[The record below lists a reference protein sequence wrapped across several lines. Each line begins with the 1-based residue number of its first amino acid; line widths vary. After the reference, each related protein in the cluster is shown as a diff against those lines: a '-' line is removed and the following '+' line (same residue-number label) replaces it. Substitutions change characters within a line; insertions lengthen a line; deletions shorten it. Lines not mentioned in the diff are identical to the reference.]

1 MTAAASTVETDGT
14 SMVASAHRRASEAGC
29 AILEADGNAFDAA
42 VAVAAALNVVEPYM
56 SGLAGMGFATMWV
69 AAEAR
74 VRVLDFVPPIPRSFP
89 AGRFTSR
96 EQLLSGASAV
106 ASPGNLAG
114 WCMLHQAYGRLP
126 LARVMA
132 PAIALA
138 EGGFEFSAFG
148 VEEVTGFGPGH
159 AAAAGTGE
167 AFAAA
172 FPFHGSLREG
182 DAVRLPL
189 LAATLRQVAGGGSDV
204 LYKGALGAGIVAFL
218 AEQGGTLTLEDLAAV
233 APIWREPL
241 AIDYR
246 GLRIHVPPPP
256 CEGFQFLLALRLLE
270 GFDIGALAPLSVE
283 HLDLVLR
290 AIRLAAGLRIADN
303 NPDEARLGALLSDAN
318 IRRLQDQLRAGAGL
332 QGPTEQWTSEPPPG
346 ADPGHTT
353 SFSIADR
360 EGNLVCITQSLGSV
374 FGSGVA
380 VPGTGVVLNNFLYWA
395 DVQPGSPNLA
405 RPGAPLAMCMSP
417 SISTR
422 NGKAC
427 LALGT
432 PGSYGI
438 LQTQVQAMVSH
449 LDFGLEL
456 QAAIDAPRARLW
468 DGRLVEIENRV
479 APEVVSQLR
488 GRGHDARAF
497 PQAFTMRV
505 GGMQA
510 IARDPL
516 SGRLAGAADPRRN
529 GAVVV
534 ARARRPSG

>member
-1 MTAAASTVETDGT
+1 MTMQNAEQHGSG
-14 SMVASAHRRASEAGC
+14 MVASAHPRASQAGC
-29 AILEADGNAFDAA
+29 EILEAGGNAFDAA

-96 EQLLSGASAV
+96 EELLSGPAAV

-114 WCMLHQAYGRLP
+114 WCALHQAYGQLP
-126 LARVMA
+126 LPRVLA

-138 EGGFEFSAFG
+138 EQGFEFSPFG
-148 VEEVTGFGPGH
+148 IEEVAEFGPGH
-159 AAAAGTGE
+159 AAAAGTGA

-172 FPFHGSLREG
+172 FPFHRTLRAG
-182 DAVRLPL
+182 DQVRAPM
-189 LAATLRQVAGGGSDV
+189 LAATLRQVAEGGADV
-204 LYKGALGAGIVAFL
+204 LYRGELGERVIAFL
-218 AEQGGTLTLEDLAAV
+218 AEHGGTLTRDDLASV
-233 APIWREPL
+233 SPTWREPL
-241 AIDYR
+241 SATYR

-256 CEGFQFLLALRLLE
+256 CEGSQFLLTLRLLE
-270 GFDIGALAPLSVE
+270 GFDVAALEPLSVE
-283 HLDLVLR
+283 HLDLVIR
-290 AIRLAAGLRIADN
+290 AIRLAARVRIADN
-303 NPDEARLGALLSDAN
+303 MPDEARLRAILSDEN
-318 IRRLQDQLRAGAGL
+318 VRLLQDLLRAGGGI

-353 SFSIADR
+353 SFSVADR

-380 VPGTGVVLNNFLYWA
+380 VPGTGVLLNNFLYWA

-405 RPGAPLAMCMSP
+405 RPGQPLPMCMAP

-422 NGKAC
+422 DGEPC

-438 LQTQVQAMVSH
+438 LQTQAQALVSH

-479 APEVVSQLR
+479 APEVLTALR
-488 GRGHDARAF
+488 ERGHDARPF
-497 PQAFTMRV
+497 PSAFTMRV

-510 IARDPL
+510 IGHDPRTGHL
-516 SGRLAGAADPRRN
+516 SGAADPRRN
-529 GAVVV
+529 GAVMA
-534 ARARRPSG
+534 AR

>member
-1 MTAAASTVETDGT
+1 
-14 SMVASAHRRASEAGC
+14 MVASAHESASAAGC
-29 AILEADGNAFDAA
+29 AILEAGGNAFDAA

-74 VRVLDFVPPIPRSFP
+74 VRVLDFVPPIPLSFP
-89 AGRFTSR
+89 AGRFTTR
-96 EQLLSGASAV
+96 AQLLSGPAAV

-114 WCMLHQAYGRLP
+114 WCALHRAYGRLP
-126 LARVMA
+126 LARLFA

-138 EGGFEFSAFG
+138 EGGFAFSSFG
-148 VEEVTGFGPGH
+148 VEEVRGFGPGP
-159 AAAAGTGE
+159 AAAEGTGA
-167 AFAAA
+167 AFAEA
-172 FPFHGSLREG
+172 FPFHASLRAGER
-182 DAVRLPL
+182 VRLPML
-189 LAATLRQVAGGGSDV
+189 GATLRQVAEGGADV
-204 LYKGALGAGIVAFL
+204 LYRGALGARIVRFL
-218 AEQGGTLTLEDLAAV
+218 AEQGGTLTEADLAAV
-233 APIWREPL
+233 APAWREPI
-241 AIDYR
+241 AVPYR
-246 GLRIHVPPPP
+246 GMLVHVPPPP

-270 GFDIGALAPLSVE
+270 GFELGGLAPLSVE
-283 HLDLVLR
+283 HLDLVIR
-290 AIRLAAGLRIADN
+290 AIRMAAGVRIAEN
-303 NPDEARLGALLSDAN
+303 RPSAARLAEILGDAHVGALRA
-318 IRRLQDQLRAGAGL
+318 RLRAGGGIAG
-332 QGPTEQWTSEPPPG
+332 QTEQWTSEPPPG

-353 SFSIADR
+353 SFSVADG

-405 RPGAPLAMCMSP
+405 RPGEALAMCMAP
-417 SISTR
+417 SLSTR
-422 NGKAC
+422 EGQPC

-449 LDFGLEL
+449 LDFGLGL

-479 APEVVSQLR
+479 APEVVAGLR
-488 GRGHDARAF
+488 ERGHDARAF
-497 PQAFTMRV
+497 AAGYTMRV

-510 IARDPL
+510 IRRDVTT
-516 SGRLAGAADPRRN
+516 GRLVGAADPRRN
-529 GAVVV
+529 GAVAV
-534 ARARRPSG
+534 AG

>member
-1 MTAAASTVETDGT
+1 MTPASPGT
-14 SMVASAHRRASEAGC
+14 EHSGVGMVASAHPRASQAGC
-29 AILEADGNAFDAA
+29 EILEAGGNAFDAA

-69 AAEAR
+69 AAESR
-74 VRVLDFVPPIPRSFP
+74 VRVLDFVPPIPHSFP

-96 EQLLSGASAV
+96 EELLSGPAAV

-114 WCMLHQAYGRLP
+114 WCALHEAYGRLP
-126 LARVMA
+126 LRHAIA
-132 PAIALA
+132 PAMALA
-138 EGGFEFSAFG
+138 EEGFEFSAFG
-148 VEEVTGFGPGH
+148 IEEVTGFGPGH

-172 FPFHGSLREG
+172 FPFHTTLRAG
-182 DAVRLPL
+182 DQVRLPML
-189 LAATLRQVAGGGSDV
+189 GATLRQVAECGADV
-204 LYKGALGAGIVAFL
+204 LYRGEIGAGIVAFL
-218 AEQGGTLTLEDLAAV
+218 AEHGGTLTHDDLAAV
-233 APIWREPL
+233 SPVWREP
-241 AIDYR
+241 ISVPYR

-256 CEGFQFLLALRLLE
+256 CEGFQFLLTLRLLE
-270 GFDIGALAPLSVE
+270 GFDLRLLEPLSVD
-283 HLDLVLR
+283 HLDLVIR
-290 AIRLAAGLRIADN
+290 AVRMAAAVRIAN
-303 NPDEARLGALLSDAN
+303 NTPDEEQLRVILSEAN
-318 IRRLQDQLRAGAGL
+318 VQSLRDRLRAGDGL

-353 SFSIADR
+353 SFSVADR

-374 FGSGVA
+374 FGSGVV

-395 DVQPGSPNLA
+395 DVQPGSPNRA
-405 RPGAPLAMCMSP
+405 KPGQPLAMCMSP
-417 SISTR
+417 SIATKD
-422 NGKAC
+422 GEPC

-438 LQTQVQAMVSH
+438 LQTQAQAFVSH
-449 LDFGLEL
+449 LDFGLGL

-479 APEVVSQLR
+479 APEALAGLR
-488 GRGHDARAF
+488 AKGHDARFF
-497 PQAFTMRV
+497 PAPFTMRV

-510 IARDPL
+510 VGRDPR
-516 SGRLAGAADPRRN
+516 SGRLCGAADPRRN

-534 ARARRPSG
+534 TR